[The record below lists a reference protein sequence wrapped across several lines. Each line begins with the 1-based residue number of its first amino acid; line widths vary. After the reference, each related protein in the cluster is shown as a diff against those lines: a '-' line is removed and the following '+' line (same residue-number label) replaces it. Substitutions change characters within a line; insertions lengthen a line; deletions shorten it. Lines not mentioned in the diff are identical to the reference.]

1 MNWPKSV
8 KVIDVTP
15 RDGLQ
20 DATGELTSEQKIEL
34 CKDLYAAGV
43 PSVEITAFVSPKWV
57 PLMRDAETVANAL
70 RDQPDTIALVPNHK
84 GFERALRTGVDAVTF
99 VVSASPI
106 HQRENLRM
114 SLSDSFEQFRGIAQT
129 HASSQI
135 RLRGAIS
142 CAFGSPFS
150 TESITP
156 ETVADIAR
164 EYVDSGAVE
173 LSLADTVGV
182 GTPQAIYDTI
192 LLVKQRVGHD
202 IPITLHLH
210 DRYALGLGNIVAAL
224 AAGVTVFETALAGL
238 GGCPFV
244 PDAPGNLDT
253 EQVVHWL
260 HLMGIHTGI
269 DEHALVHVRK
279 RLLKDLDAS
288 MVKQG
293 KLR

>member
-1 MNWPKSV
+1 MNWPQTV

-20 DATGELTSEQKIEL
+20 DAAGELTAEQKIQL
-34 CKDLYAAGV
+34 CRDLYAAGV
-43 PSVEITAFVSPKWV
+43 QSVEITAFVSPKWV
-57 PLMRDAETVANAL
+57 PLMRDAETVALAL
-70 RDQPDTIALVPNHK
+70 RELSDTIALVPNQK
-84 GFERALRTGVDAVTF
+84 GFERALATGVNAVTF

-114 SLSDSFEQFRGIAQT
+114 SLADSFEQFRRIAQM
-129 HASSQI
+129 HASSQV

-156 ETVADIAR
+156 ETVADIAC

-182 GTPQAIYDTI
+182 GTPQVIYDTI
-192 LLVKQRVGHD
+192 LSVKQRVGHHV
-202 IPITLHLH
+202 PITLHLH
-210 DRYALGLGNIVAAL
+210 DRYELGLGNIVAAL

-253 EQVVHWL
+253 EK
-260 HLMGIHTGI
+260 GG
-269 DEHALVHVRK
+269 ALVAFDGDSHWN
-279 RLLKDLDAS
+279 
-288 MVKQG
+288 
-293 KLR
+293 